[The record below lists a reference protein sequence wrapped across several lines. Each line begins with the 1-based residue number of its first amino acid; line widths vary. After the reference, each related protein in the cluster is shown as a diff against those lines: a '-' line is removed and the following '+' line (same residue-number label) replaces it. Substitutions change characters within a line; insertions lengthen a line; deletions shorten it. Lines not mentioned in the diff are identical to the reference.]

1 MYPLEA
7 SIPTGGRPHDD
18 TPKYSPCPKYASH
31 QDDNE
36 KEYEREVR
44 AWILRV
50 PIGLGLCPWA
60 GMSEKRGLLRI
71 ASCKSD
77 TPAEVTQVL
86 ENEIRLLIE
95 GNSNAET
102 PRPPL
107 STTLLVCPHVKTW
120 MEFQPFDDFIR
131 TQALEMMD
139 QVTLVAFHP
148 KFIRWHALPDG
159 IGIGSTVQSH
169 WGIFGKKSAHTATAT
184 IIESN
189 NKAFGLRK
197 VKVRFHD
204 VDVLGV
210 GVAGVSNRNQEQFVP
225 TDWID
230 FSTNMDCA
238 LPSATTSAQLQ
249 LPDNIMH
256 RSPYPTIH
264 IIVNQDLSLL
274 CIRDVSRVKRLN
286 SQRMAKLGWEGL
298 EHVLA
303 EMR

>member
-1 MYPLEA
+1 MHHAQKIMHPY
-7 SIPTGGRPHDD
+7 
-18 TPKYSPCPKYASH
+18 
-31 QDDNE
+31 QDESEN
-36 KEYEREVR
+36 KYERDVR
-44 AWILRV
+44 AWVLKV

-60 GMSEKRGLLRI
+60 GASAKRGLLRI
-71 ASCKSD
+71 ASCKND

-95 GNSNAET
+95 GNSKAAI
-102 PRPPL
+102 PRPSL
-107 STTLLVCPHVKTW
+107 STTLLVCPHVKNW

-131 TQALEMMD
+131 TQPSEMMD

-159 IGIGSTVQSH
+159 IGIGSIVKSH

-184 IIESN
+184 IIDTN

-204 VDVLGV
+204 VDLLSSGGV
-210 GVAGVSNRNQEQFVP
+210 NNRNHEQFVP
-225 TDWID
+225 TDWLD

-238 LPSATTSAQLQ
+238 LPSTTTSTQSQ

-264 IIVNQDLSLL
+264 IIVNQDLALL

-286 SQRMAKLGWEGL
+286 SLRMAKLGWEGL
-298 EHVLA
+298 ERIMA
-303 EMR
+303 EMP

>member
-1 MYPLEA
+1 MHP
-7 SIPTGGRPHDD
+7 
-18 TPKYSPCPKYASH
+18 H

-36 KEYEREVR
+36 NEYEREVR
-44 AWILRV
+44 AWVLKV

-60 GMSEKRGLLRI
+60 GTSAKRGLLRI
-71 ASCKSD
+71 ASCESD
-77 TPAEVTQVL
+77 TPAEVTQAL
-86 ENEIRLLIE
+86 RNEIRLLIE
-95 GNSNAET
+95 AET
-102 PRPPL
+102 PRPSL
-107 STTLLVCPHVKTW
+107 STTLLVCPCVKTW

-131 TQALEMMD
+131 TQPSEMMD

-148 KFIRWHALPDG
+148 KFMRWHALPDG

-169 WGIFGKKSAHTATAT
+169 WGIFGKKSAHTSTAT
-184 IIESN
+184 IVETT

-204 VDVLGV
+204 VDLLCGGV
-210 GVAGVSNRNQEQFVP
+210 NNRNQEQFVP
-225 TDWID
+225 ADWID

-238 LPSATTSAQLQ
+238 LLSSSSSSTTATLKQLQ

-264 IIVNQDLSLL
+264 IIVNQDLALL

-286 SQRMAKLGWEGL
+286 SQRMAKIGWEGL
-298 EHVLA
+298 EHILT
-303 EMR
+303 EKR